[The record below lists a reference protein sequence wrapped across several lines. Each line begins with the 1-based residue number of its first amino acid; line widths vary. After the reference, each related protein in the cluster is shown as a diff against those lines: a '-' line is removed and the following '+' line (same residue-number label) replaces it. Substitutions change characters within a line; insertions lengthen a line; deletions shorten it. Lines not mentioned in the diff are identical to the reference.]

1 MKRKKSK
8 ILVGTLIASM
18 VVTSA
23 PVMAAAPSNLVLEE
37 ETEEELGT
45 LSQDPEEESVLEEE
59 QELEEESTNTVLED
73 ETNSGAQGAPAA
85 LSADE
90 LEAAKILELDFEN
103 SQLTDNTGT
112 VTPTFVET
120 NGTPE
125 FVEGHEE
132 RTTGIQ
138 LNGGAIDLGAGTE
151 LQSQDLTISFW
162 AKAPEGGY
170 NGEQILFW
178 CKDQAN

>member
-1 MKRKKSK
+1 M
-8 ILVGTLIASM
+8 GTLIASM

-45 LSQDPEEESVLEEE
+45 LSQDPEEESALLEEE

-132 RTTGIQ
+132 GTTGLQ
-138 LNGGAIDLGAGTE
+138 LNGE
-151 LQSQDLTISFW
+151 PLTWVRERNCSLRI
-162 AKAPEGGY
+162 
-170 NGEQILFW
+170 
-178 CKDQAN
+178 